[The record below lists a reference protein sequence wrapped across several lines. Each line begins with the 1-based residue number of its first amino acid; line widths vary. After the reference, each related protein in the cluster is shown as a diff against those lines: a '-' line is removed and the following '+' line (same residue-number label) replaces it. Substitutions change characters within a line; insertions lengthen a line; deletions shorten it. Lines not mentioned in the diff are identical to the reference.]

1 MTHVPDQLY
10 DLPPSGKL
18 VLKVLD
24 VNGEMTQSQIATE
37 TRLSKRT
44 VRYALDALR
53 DAGVLRERMY
63 FRDARQSLY
72 SISDSVL
79 TNEPTTMDD

>member
-1 MTHVPDQLY
+1 MAHVPDQLY

-44 VRYALDALR
+44 VRYALDTLR

-63 FRDARQSLY
+63 FPDARQSLY

-79 TNEPTTMDD
+79 TNEPTSVDD